1 MAGGV
6 ERLVTQL
13 LARQDPD
20 APHSLLTRLV
30 VSAIIVFAQIV
41 LFGFYGVMAA
51 VVMYLLGVELGGLSL
66 RWVYLPIG
74 LAFIF
79 AMWGAAKMLVDY
91 WRNWGH

>member
-13 LARQDPD
+13 LARQGPD
-20 APHSLLTRLV
+20 APHSPLTRLV
-30 VSAIIVFAQIV
+30 ISAIIVFAQVV
-41 LFGFYGVMAA
+41 LYGFYGVMGA

-74 LAFIF
+74 VALVIAL
-79 AMWGAAKMLVDY
+79 WGAARMLGDY
-91 WRNWGH
+91 WRNYGR